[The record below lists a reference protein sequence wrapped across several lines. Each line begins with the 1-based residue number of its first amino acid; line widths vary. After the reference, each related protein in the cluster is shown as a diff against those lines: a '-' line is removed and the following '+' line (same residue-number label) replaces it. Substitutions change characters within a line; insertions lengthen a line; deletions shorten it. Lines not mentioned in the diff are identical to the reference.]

1 MNFKDVKHELFDSR
15 ITVHPSIAN
24 AYCMLTLTHAI
35 MVEIENGKAIT
46 TPDGNGASKTQGEQ
60 ALMKE
65 FFLDLMNLETQD
77 INKYLSKY
85 YHLKFVQTLISR
97 ADFQAIQATND
108 TDAKQTHYKTL
119 SSWLI
124 ENLNNMGLRYTTVP
138 TGINQQSPIIVQ
150 NSHALAVLKTGMDT
164 LLKVGNDRSLL
175 NSPSRFWVALELVVG
190 LFLVSIT
197 LSAMSHIVQGKGIL
211 LLLAGAYGAYL
222 AYNSINVIR
231 VPAFEP
237 NLSSMP
243 KPTDNETIVINKDH
257 IDVEPKS
264 KASSSYGTFWK
275 KPEEPKPP
283 SMLEQAKLKFRE
295 LTS

>member
-15 ITVHPSIAN
+15 IKVHPSIAN
-24 AYCMLTLTHAI
+24 AYCTLTLTHAI
-35 MVEIENGKAIT
+35 MVAIENGSAIT
-46 TPDGNGASKTQGEQ
+46 TPNGSEARESQGEQ

-65 FFLDLMNLETQD
+65 FFLELMNLQIQD
-77 INKYLSKY
+77 INTYLSKY
-85 YHLKFVQTLISR
+85 YHLKFVQTLINR
-97 ADFQAIQATND
+97 ADFQAIQAS
-108 TDAKQTHYKTL
+108 TDAETKKTHSKTL

-138 TGINQQSPIIVQ
+138 TGINQQSPMIVQ
-150 NSHALAVLKTGMDT
+150 NSHALGVLKTGMDT
-164 LLKVGNDRSLL
+164 VLRVGNDRSLL

-197 LSAMSHIVQGKGIL
+197 LSAMPHIVQGKGIL

-243 KPTDNETIVINKDH
+243 KPADNETIVINKNH

-275 KPEEPKPP
+275 TPEEPKPV
-283 SMLEQAKLKFRE
+283 SMLEQAKAKVRQMM
-295 LTS
+295 S